1 MPDRHTYAE
10 LTSHDSFRVLELL
23 PGKRDSALCCKIFEA
38 RRRDE
43 LEYEAISY
51 TWGAPIFSHSLTE
64 VTSGTVI
71 DITENLHDAL
81 QVFRSEDKSRLLWA
95 DAVCIDQSSNEEK
108 NHQVRRSL
116 CTDSVCSLLN
126 AISVA
131 VVIVGLLA
139 MLDRFETLPL
149 TILLHS
155 IR

>member
-1 MPDRHTYAE
+1 
-10 LTSHDSFRVLELL
+10 
-23 PGKRDSALCCKIFEA
+23 
-38 RRRDE
+38 
-43 LEYEAISY
+43 
-51 TWGAPIFSHSLTE
+51 
-64 VTSGTVI
+64 
-71 DITENLHDAL
+71 
-81 QVFRSEDKSRLLWA
+81 
-95 DAVCIDQSSNEEK
+95 VCIDQSSNEEK

-149 TILLHS
+149 TIILHS